1 MNPDTLKPTL
11 ERLLIQWMDQHKHI
25 SEHSADN
32 VKEKLNV
39 NVLGRAEEFEEKF
52 VAIRKHT
59 AESLTLFAHE
69 WIEDIHAYI
78 IKKNGVYHGKVVPKS
93 VSEQN

>member
-1 MNPDTLKPTL
+1 MNPETLKPTL

-25 SEHSADN
+25 SEQSADN
-32 VKEKLNV
+32 VL

-59 AESLTLFAHE
+59 AESLTLFANE

-78 IKKNGVYHGKVVPKS
+78 IKKNGVYHGKVVTKS
-93 VSEQN
+93 L